1 MEVAKQNH
9 YNNPEFVKVAEE
21 IYECQGKKQELE
33 LNLSSERFHY
43 GYIAKRKD
51 LVVHEVFF
59 RLLFIVPL
67 TLLLIG
73 AVFLMLFF
81 IIDIESKEDDSGM
94 TENIVYDSIEDPF
107 SGFGSGDAGSDGWMQ
122 VVFLFCTLFVVFGG
136 YADIKL
142 LKREIKMLV
151 LLSVSRNNERALRFA
166 KKHEINTFQSDEYQ
180 SREKISWL
188 ENEIALTDSRIS
200 VLQKKQQELLDE
212 QAEMERKLQEE
223 ETLRNEGS
231 DSFAVEGGFTL
242 KKSGTG
248 TQNADMLYEF
258 YKNEEHYIQND
269 LLRLEG
275 QLHHTEK
282 EIVEINENFM
292 EIKRKIIISLVVFVF
307 LILIQSAFTGIAE
320 NVTSVICLIAGLVY
334 VFYVE
339 KKWTQPILLYFIEND
354 SDLTKE
360 YAFVNN
366 IRPVKLKR
374 EELLNEINNYKKKL
388 IDIKKKRESIIFS

>member
-1 MEVAKQNH
+1 MEVAEQNH

-33 LNLSSERFHY
+33 LSLSSERFHY

-51 LVVHEVFF
+51 LVLHEVFL
-59 RLLFIVPL
+59 RMLFIIPL
-67 TLLLIG
+67 TLLLLSCI
-73 AVFLMLFF
+73 FF
-81 IIDIESKEDDSGM
+81 NIWILYDISEDKD
-94 TENIVYDSIEDPF
+94 ENSEMVENTFHDSIDDPI
-107 SGFGSGDAGSDGWMQ
+107 SGSAPSTDSVGLEAIP
-122 VVFLFCTLFVVFGG
+122 FLICTLIIVFGG
-136 YADIKL
+136 YADVKL
-142 LKREIKMLV
+142 LTREVKMLV

-188 ENEIALTDSRIS
+188 ENEITLTDSRIS
-200 VLQKKQQELLDE
+200 VLRKKQQELLDE

-242 KKSGTG
+242 KKSSTG

-282 EIVEINENFM
+282 EMVEINENFM
-292 EIKRKIIISLVVFVF
+292 EIKKKIIISLVVFVF
-307 LILIQSAFTGIAE
+307 LILIQSAFTGIAAI
-320 NVTSVICLIAGLVY
+320 VTNFICLIAGLVY

-339 KKWTQPILLYFIEND
+339 KKWKQPILLYFIEND

-366 IRPVKLKR
+366 ILPAKLKR
-374 EELLNEINNYKKKL
+374 EELLNEIDHYKKKL

>member
-1 MEVAKQNH
+1 MEVAEQNH

-33 LNLSSERFHY
+33 LSLSSEQFHY
-43 GYIAKRKD
+43 GYIAKRKG

-73 AVFLMLFF
+73 AVFLMLFS
-81 IIDIESKEDDSGM
+81 IIDSQEDDSGM

-107 SGFGSGDAGSDGWMQ
+107 SGSGSGYADGDGWTQ

-142 LKREIKMLV
+142 LKREVKMLV

-282 EIVEINENFM
+282 EMVEINENFM
-292 EIKRKIIISLVVFVF
+292 EIKKKIIISLVVFVF

-320 NVTSVICLIAGLVY
+320 IVTSFICLIAGLVY

-339 KKWTQPILLYFIEND
+339 KKWKQPILLYFIEND

-366 IRPVKLKR
+366 IIPVKIKR
-374 EELLNEINNYKKKL
+374 EELLNEIDYYKKEL
-388 IDIKKKRESIIFS
+388 IDTKKKRESIIFS